1 MQGRGAG
8 LLGWLQAGLSGL
20 GFGVGPLVLPAGWAL
35 QVGAALLWEAWAAGC
50 FWGIRVCGVGAPQRT
65 GNIRKTSKRVRITWR
80 HFVGPRRALYFL
92 AIGW

>member
-50 FWGIRVCGVGAPQRT
+50 FWVTPRFAALMLLSVPG
-65 GNIRKTSKRVRITWR
+65 TSEKPLKE
-80 HFVGPRRALYFL
+80 FG
-92 AIGW
+92 